1 MDNKLIYLY
10 NFDNKKILEMKRE
23 YLYNLAQIYEF
34 EDNFYEAEF
43 FFKKAIDMGV
53 KEACN
58 QLGILYL
65 KRKEKKKA
73 KKIFRKGEAMLDLNS
88 IINLAILAEEE
99 NNTEKAKELYNKAYQ
114 HGYRSKLIKK
124 KIGVGE

>member
-1 MDNKLIYLY
+1 MEKLIYLY
-10 NFDNKKILEMKRE
+10 NFNNKRIKEMKQE

-43 FFKKAIDMGV
+43 FFKKAIEEGV

-73 KKIFRKGEAMLDLNS
+73 IRVFQQGEEMLDLHS

-99 NNTEKAKELYNKAYQ
+99 NKNDQAIKLYQKAYD
-114 HGYRSKLIKK
+114 HGYRSKLIKQ